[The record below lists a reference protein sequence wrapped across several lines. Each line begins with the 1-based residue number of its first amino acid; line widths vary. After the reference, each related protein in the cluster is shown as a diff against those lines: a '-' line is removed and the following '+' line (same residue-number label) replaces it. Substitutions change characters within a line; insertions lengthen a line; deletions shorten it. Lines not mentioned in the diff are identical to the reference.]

1 MKQITEK
8 RHTINFLVKGLF
20 TVAVTLATC
29 LIIACNSGSDSGD
42 FKITVDRTTVG
53 MGHSV
58 TVDVSMKQGS
68 SFTLFAYVNN
78 RRWGS
83 HEFADGQGK
92 ATFHIPLPN
101 VGPAKIEVLAVDT
114 DKDKWYGVTDYA
126 PYLTGKLM
134 PEMGLRSNA
143 VMVEVQWR
151 DIKPAKQAGT
161 VFVSQWEP
169 WFAPGRMWSTAH
181 AVPLLGFYDFT
192 NADVLRQH
200 LLWLMDSGADAVLF
214 DWSNHIWG
222 RKSWDE
228 RDKGVNMILH
238 ATQMALEMMAD
249 MRDEGLPVP
258 KAIIMSGISN
268 GPPATMQALNEQ
280 LQWIYLNYLNN
291 PRFDGLWEIFD
302 GKPLLTVL
310 DTGAL
315 GAKEAT
321 TKSAFEVPFF
331 KQTMDWTEEQIDAHR
346 RSLPPVDDSHFTI
359 RWMSS
364 QNQVTGHDKF
374 GHWSWMD
381 AGARPLVTYKDG
393 VAEAF
398 TANIGSFGPQGWKG
412 VGALGRRNGWTM
424 VESFKVV
431 QETRPKYVMLHQFNE
446 FTGQSEGHGYG
457 PDRSIY
463 VDSYSVELSDD
474 YEPVSL
480 TAPGYRG
487 DKGGWGFFYLNLIR
501 SLIDIYNGSTPD
513 ATILTVAPA
522 TLNGSVVDVEWT
534 TFGREPKDFTVSV
547 NGKQIGEPV
556 TGLGTSLSVSA
567 FRQGT
572 NTIQVVANGV
582 TGRYALSATRLDV
595 LSPEPL
601 KVEAIQ
607 EFTLK

>member
-1 MKQITEK
+1 MIQITKK
-8 RHTINFLVKGLF
+8 RNSTSKCPVKGLF
-20 TVAVTLATC
+20 TVAVALATC
-29 LIIACNSGSDSGD
+29 LIACNSEGGSGD
-42 FKITVDRTTVG
+42 FKITVDRTTVE
-53 MGHSV
+53 MGRSV
-58 TVDVSMKQGS
+58 KVDVSMNRSGS
-68 SFTLFAYVNN
+68 YTLFSYVNN

-83 HEFADGQGK
+83 HEFTDGQGK
-92 ATFHIPLPN
+92 ATFLIPLPN
-101 VGPAKIEVLAVDT
+101 TGPARIEVVAVAT
-114 DKDKWYGVTDYA
+114 DSDKWYGVADYA
-126 PYLTGKLM
+126 PFLTGKLM
-134 PEMGLRSNA
+134 PEEGLRSNS
-143 VMVEVQWR
+143 VLIDVQWR
-151 DIKPAKQAGT
+151 DIKPARQAGT

-169 WFAPGRMWSTAH
+169 WFAPGRIWSTAQ

-238 ATQMALEMMAD
+238 STQMALEMMAD

-268 GPPATMQALNEQ
+268 GPPATMEALNEQ
-280 LQWIYLNYLNN
+280 LQWIFLNYLNN
-291 PRFDGLWEIFD
+291 PRFDGLWELYD

-321 TKSAFEVPFF
+321 TASAFDVPFF
-331 KQTMDWTEEQIDAHR
+331 KQTMSWTEEQVDAHR
-346 RSLPPVDDSHFTI
+346 RSLPPVDDTHFTI

-364 QNQVTGHDKF
+364 QNQVTGHEKF
-374 GHWSWMD
+374 GHWTWMD
-381 AGARPLVTYKDG
+381 GGVKPLVTYRDG

-398 TANIGSFGPQGWKG
+398 TANIGSFSTQGWKG
-412 VGALGRRNGWTM
+412 EGALGRRNGWTL
-424 VESFKVV
+424 VESFKVA
-431 QETRPKYVMLHQFNE
+431 QQARPRYVMLHQFNE

-487 DKGGWGFFYLNLIR
+487 DRGGWGFFYLNLIR

-513 ATILTVAPA
+513 ATVLAVAPA
-522 TLNGSVVDVEWT
+522 VMKGNTVDLEWT
-534 TFGREPKDFTVSV
+534 VFGLEPKDFTVSV
-547 NGKQIGEPV
+547 NGKPTGEPV
-556 TGLGTSLSVSA
+556 QGSGTSIPVSS
-567 FRQGT
+567 FRKGS
-572 NTIQVVANGV
+572 NTIRVVANGV
-582 TGRYALSATRLDV
+582 TGRYPLSATQQDV
-595 LSPEPL
+595 VSAEPL

-607 EFTLK
+607 DFTLE